1 METDKFKYHV
11 IWIDDKCEELKD
23 FITNANMEGI
33 GVESFKFGKDGLKAF
48 SDNLLY
54 WDGIILDVKCCY
66 EDGDLDTSDSYF
78 RIEKEMRSIILK
90 NRPELPVYVYSGQPD
105 IINNKMFES
114 YLGECKMYVKGS
126 DDDDLLKDIVSNAQ
140 NLPETKLRLK
150 YLQGIP
156 NIGLDNELLEMLSIV
171 EKEDSTNADFFNKAR
186 RTLEQV
192 MRFCNDVG
200 ILPVRFNG
208 SNLSQCSRFL
218 GKTEMRKYIPIYVQ
232 RSFHSAVEVTN
243 NGSHREE
250 VFYAVRSG
258 NAPYLIRSTMFE
270 LMNILKWCG
279 SLPVEENDRAR
290 IRQDVN
296 KFNTET
302 SIEGEVEKDEN
313 GNYHCRECLI
323 SYKMMENYGLNEHD
337 IVNIDNTAPNTKQ
350 SPTKPYAIIASSIK
364 KI

>member
-1 METDKFKYHV
+1 MKTDKFKYHV

-33 GVESFKFGKDGLKAF
+33 DVASFKFGKDGLKAF
-48 SDNLLY
+48 SDKLSY

-66 EDGDLDTSDSYF
+66 EENDLDTAKSYF
-78 RIEKEMRSIILK
+78 KIKEEMKSIILK

-105 IINNKMFES
+105 IINNEMFES
-114 YLGECKMYVKGS
+114 SLGECKMYVKGS
-126 DDDDLLKDIVSNAQ
+126 DDDDLLKDIVSNSQ
-140 NLPETKLRLK
+140 NLPETRLRLK

-156 NIGLDNELLEMLSIV
+156 YIGLDRELLEMLSIT
-171 EKEDSTNADFFNKAR
+171 EDGDCTNADFFNKAR
-186 RTLEQV
+186 RALEQV
-192 MRFCNDVG
+192 MRYCNQVG
-200 ILPVRFNG
+200 VLPIVFNG

-243 NGSHREE
+243 NGSHRAE
-250 VFYAVRSG
+250 VFDAVCSG
-258 NAPYLIRSTMFE
+258 NAPYLISSTMFE

-279 SLPVEENDRAR
+279 SLPVEENDRDI

-302 SIEGEVEKDEN
+302 SIEGEVEKDEY
-313 GNYHCRECLI
+313 GNYHCGECLI
-323 SYKMMENYGLNEHD
+323 PYKMMGNYSLHEHD
-337 IVNIDNTAPNTKQ
+337 IVNIDKTAPNTK
-350 SPTKPYAIIASSIK
+350 PTKPYAIIALSVR

>member
-1 METDKFKYHV
+1 METNKFKYHV

-33 GVESFKFGKDGLKAF
+33 DVASFKYGKDGLKAF
-48 SDNLLY
+48 SDNLTY

-66 EDGDLDTSDSYF
+66 EKNDLDTADSYF
-78 RIEKEMRSIILK
+78 KIEKEMKSIILK

-105 IINNKMFES
+105 IINDKMFES

-150 YLQGIP
+150 YLQDIP
-156 NIGLDNELLEMLSIV
+156 SIGLDKELLEMLSIV
-171 EKEDSTNADFFNKAR
+171 EDGDCTNADFFNKAR

-192 MRFCNDVG
+192 MRFCNYVG
-200 ILPVRFNG
+200 ILPISFNG
-208 SNLSQCSRFL
+208 SNLSQCSVFL
-218 GKTEMRKYIPIYVQ
+218 GKKGMRKYIPIYVQ
-232 RSFHSAVEVTN
+232 RSFHSAVEITN

-250 VFYAVRSG
+250 VFYAVHSG

-279 SLPVEENDRAR
+279 SLPVEENDRER

-302 SIEGEVEKDEN
+302 SIEGEVEKDEY

-323 SYKMMENYGLNEHD
+323 PYKMMGNHSLNEQD
-337 IVNIDNTAPNTKQ
+337 IVNIDKTAPNTKQ
-350 SPTKPYAIIASSIK
+350 TKPYAIIALSVR